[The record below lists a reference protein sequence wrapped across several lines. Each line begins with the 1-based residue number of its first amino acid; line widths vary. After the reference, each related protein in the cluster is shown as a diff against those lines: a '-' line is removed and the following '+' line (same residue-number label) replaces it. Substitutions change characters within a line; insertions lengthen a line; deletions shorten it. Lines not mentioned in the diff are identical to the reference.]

1 MKTVK
6 PIPVQRTRA
15 HRVLFETGSP
25 FKSRTVENK
34 KLKFKRN
41 PKHRSQETV

>member
-6 PIPVQRTRA
+6 PILVQRTRA

-25 FKSRTVENK
+25 FKSRTVQNK
-34 KLKFKRN
+34 TRYQRQ
-41 PKHRSQETV
+41 PKHKGQPDGT

>member
-15 HRVLFETGSP
+15 HRVLFENGSP
-25 FKSRTVENK
+25 YKSRTVENK
-34 KLKFKRN
+34 KQFKRQ
-41 PKHRSQETV
+41 PKHRGEQYE

>member
-1 MKTVK
+1 MKTIK
-6 PIPVQRTRA
+6 PIPVQKSRA

-34 KLKFKRN
+34 IKYKRQ
-41 PKHRSQETV
+41 PKHKVNNYGL

>member
-1 MKTVK
+1 MKTTK
-6 PIPVQRTRA
+6 PIPVQKSRA

-34 KLKFKRN
+34 KLFKRR
-41 PKHRSQETV
+41 PKHKVSEYGL